1 MVRGKVYQTH
11 DTRSGRASGHHGRLF
26 RAGALRVAQGERAPY
41 PLAVPPDAPGGE
53 HPVPDPAG
61 APHRLNHRVETP
73 VLPPEPAE
81 IPCQNRLKSGPPR
94 LRQLAGLRRDQRP
107 GAGRVGGGV
116 VEAPGGEPAG
126 IPIRDRTRGAR
137 PGGAGAARSRQR
149 PTERAQGLAALE
161 SQRLDRLLNPL
172 GGWDLVPPG
181 G

>member
-81 IPCQNRLKSGPPR
+81 IPCRNRLKSGPPR

-126 IPIRDRTRGAR
+126 IPLRDRTRGAR
-137 PGGAGAARSRQR
+137 PGGRERREVARGRLKGLG
-149 PTERAQGLAALE
+149 GLAALE